1 MGTSSRLVRSALLA
15 ALVLTSPAA
24 AQTISFETFPNG
36 SPTTDQQVI
45 TNQYASYGVTFTL
58 LDRTTG
64 LPIGSPR
71 IAKAGPPL
79 TAFEGCTDADTP
91 IANMG
96 LGSSFLTDGAA
107 IGVQADLRIE
117 YATAVSEASGVI
129 LDVDCRIAGGP
140 PCEQWTV
147 TAYDGSGTLLQTVVL
162 DAPQGAP
169 NAGCLSPGAGPGD
182 AKPMGWALSVGSP
195 LIRSIVLR
203 YTGSATPTDVGLAFD
218 NFSVANLPGPP
229 DPVIFTVSDTVC
241 MGEFVD
247 LTASVAGGL
256 PPYSYQWQQESAPG
270 SWTNLGTSQVQTV
283 HPAATTRYRV
293 IVSEGLGYQ
302 IPSAPRT
309 LIVNAADPLCTTTLL
324 VSSGSNDRV
333 LRYRFRGG
341 QPEVLVAT
349 GSGGLNGPSGLVC
362 RPDGAVYVVSQ
373 LTDQVMRYDGMSG
386 AFGGVFV
393 TAGSGGL
400 NTPVDITAGT
410 DGNLYVV
417 SYVTD
422 QVLRYSGTNG
432 AFMDVFV
439 PATAGLNGPTGLTFG
454 PDGHLYVASRDGD
467 KIMRFDG
474 ATGAPLGTFVTAGS
488 GGLDAPRGITFGPD
502 GHLYVGEEVHHNVRR
517 FDGAT
522 GAPLGVFVA
531 AGAGGL
537 DRANDVAFG
546 PDGNLYVASYN
557 SNAVLAFDGST
568 GAFLHALP
576 STGLAGPSWL
586 AVGCGANLLGVG
598 GDAGRG
604 PGISLAP
611 GAPNPFRGRTVIEF
625 TLPEAGHTSVAIM
638 DVSGRVV
645 RTLADGAYAAG
656 RHTLT
661 WDARNE
667 DGRTARAGVYF
678 VRVKQGAELRGQ
690 KLLLVK

>member
-1 MGTSSRLVRSALLA
+1 MGTPGRLVRAALLTGS
-15 ALVLTSPAA
+15 VLASSAA
-24 AQTISFETFPNG
+24 AQTISFETLPDG

-45 TNQYASYGVTFTL
+45 TNQYAIYGVTFTL

-64 LPIGSPR
+64 LPVGSPR
-71 IAKAGPPL
+71 IAKAGAPL
-79 TAFEGCTDADTP
+79 TAFEGCTAADTP
-91 IANMG
+91 IANLG
-96 LGSSFLTDGAA
+96 LGSSFLTDGTAL
-107 IGVQADLRIE
+107 GVQADLRIE
-117 YATAVSEASGVI
+117 YATAVSQASGVI
-129 LDVDCRIAGGP
+129 LDVDCRVAGGA
-140 PCEQWTV
+140 PCEQWTI
-147 TAYDGSGTLLQTVVL
+147 TAYDVAGAPLQTVVL

-169 NAGCLSPGAGPGD
+169 NAGCLSPEAGPGD
-182 AKPMGWALSVGSP
+182 AKPMGWALSAGSP

-203 YTGSATPTDVGLAFD
+203 YTGAASPTDVGLAFD
-218 NFSVANLPGPP
+218 NFSIANLPGPP
-229 DPVIFTVSDTVC
+229 DPVIFTLADTVC

-256 PPYSYQWQQESAPG
+256 PPYTYQWQQESAPA
-270 SWTNLGTSQVQTV
+270 SWANLGTSQVQTV

-293 IVSEGLGYQ
+293 VVSEGLGYQ
-302 IPSAPRT
+302 VPSSPRT
-309 LIVNAADPLCTTTLL
+309 LVVNAADPLCTTTLL
-324 VSSGSNDRV
+324 VTSGSNDRV

-341 QPEVLVAT
+341 EPEVLVAG
-349 GSGGLNGPSGLVC
+349 GSGGLNGPSGVVC

-373 LTDQVMRYDGMSG
+373 QTNQVLRYDGMSG

-393 TAGSGGL
+393 AAGSGGL
-400 NTPVDITAGT
+400 STPVDMTAGV

-417 SYVTD
+417 SYTTD
-422 QVLRYSGTNG
+422 QVLRYSGVNG
-432 AFMDVFV
+432 AFMGAFV

-474 ATGAPLGTFVTAGS
+474 ATGASLGTFVTAGS
-488 GGLDAPRGITFGPD
+488 GALDAPRGIAFGPD
-502 GHLYVGEEVHHNVRR
+502 GHLYVGEEVNDSVRR
-517 FDGAT
+517 FDGTT

-557 SNAVLAFDGST
+557 SNKVLAFDGST

-576 STGLAGPSWL
+576 ATGLSGPSWL
-586 AVGCGANLLGVG
+586 AVGCGANLLGVD

-604 PGISLAP
+604 LDIALSPGV
-611 GAPNPFRGRTVIEF
+611 PNPFRGRTTIEF
-625 TLPEAGHTSVAIM
+625 TLPVAGHTAVTIM

-645 RTLADGAYAAG
+645 RTLADGTHAAG
-656 RHTLT
+656 RHTLS
-661 WDARNE
+661 WDARMA
-667 DGRTARAGVYF
+667 DGRAARAGVYF
-678 VRVKQGAELRGQ
+678 VRVKQGAELRAQ